1 MRALEEMLARWRK
14 NPDAQLTVA
23 LCATIGSSKREELV
37 REVGVAAETWHR
49 KDLSVMVAVGRMYLE
64 AGLLAE
70 AQAALVNAGKVDPN
84 AAEPY
89 RYLGEVLL
97 RRGDAARSEK
107 VLARAIQ
114 LGRTDD
120 DTKLWH
126 ERASV
131 YLGLQKRV
139 GPQAVADELSRTVP
153 MVNSIPPPTLG
164 ANGVDD
170 LEAST
175 VRGAQAVIEEE
186 LPTQRK
192 SSLPPPPA
200 PPRAPRF
207 GGTQLGVAPPGLGST
222 QLGVAPPG
230 LGGTQLGVA
239 PPAMAPRLNATQMG
253 VAPQGLAPAFG
264 SASSSAPVRTAVRVG
279 ASSGVSAQVA
289 VPSANDALPSWD
301 LADSTAEELDV
312 EPEAAPIAAAPF
324 GVPIP
329 PAAAIP
335 QFSPAVPPPAPVA
348 VAPFAAPASPF
359 APAGAASPFQPA
371 AFQANAASYAAAAVD
386 PAGVPDAN
394 EVLQQLALAGIYDS
408 QVTAP
413 PPWEAPKA
421 RRPKGLWFLLGV
433 VVVVLL
439 GAVGAHRYQSMVRE
453 RELAEARALE
463 AEVKGL
469 LRQGTPQSLQASE
482 DKFKRIFELDSTS
495 QAAALLWLHNRALG
509 ALVLDQEPRG
519 ISGAIQRL
527 EALGAP
533 ADQVAT
539 GRLGSALIEGDLAA
553 AAGIMAKLDVTAAN
567 EPIYQLLSGVVLD
580 RAGEPGAL
588 ARYKKAIELDPELLL
603 AHVLAGQ
610 LALLQ
615 GGPEGKLVLDNALA
629 KLGSAPA
636 AKALRALAWALG
648 PRDGALPGDAT
659 LSDEEGRSLPRL
671 LRAVPMATSA
681 LQKLAQGQGDAALE
695 ALASAI
701 AASGSPQVSSWLGFM
716 ALEAG
721 DAELARNAALRAM
734 RFSAVYVGARV
745 LAARVAVTGARL
757 EEAKKAVEGL
767 DPNDPQIAIVHA
779 SAAYEGLDMPTLE
792 DTAARFD
799 ATAQP
804 RLAALAQAPAVA
816 LGKKYPSAEAA
827 KQLAAPNVVLGEIV
841 ALDALLDKGQLK
853 EAEEVLGTLGKRA
866 GLPVVNLRR
875 SRLLRYQEKGDE
887 AVKSVDAALREGSP
901 TQRALIEAVY
911 ALLAVDNTASA
922 RDLLTRY
929 SSVLGPSAEWLKAL
943 VDFASNNPRRAK
955 ATVAGLE
962 VPPADAPLLHRVL
975 AARTLATVG
984 DRRAKEQIAPLL
996 RTFSRNPD
1004 VVLAGKAVGLVR

>member
-14 NPDAQLTVA
+14 NPDAQLTLA
-23 LCATIGSSKREELV
+23 LCATIGNSKREELV

-49 KDLSVMVAVGRMYLE
+49 KDLSVMTAVGRMYLE
-64 AGLLAE
+64 SGLLAE
-70 AQAALVNAGKVDPN
+70 AQSALVNAGKVDPN

-114 LGRTDD
+114 LGRSDD

-164 ANGVDD
+164 VNGADD

-175 VRGAQAVIEEE
+175 VRGAQAVGAVPLIEEE

-207 GGTQLGVAPPGLGST
+207 GGTQLGVAPPSGLGPGLGST
-222 QLGVAPPG
+222 QMGVAPPSRLGSTQMGVAPPG
-230 LGGTQLGVA
+230 L
-239 PPAMAPRLNATQMG
+239 
-253 VAPQGLAPAFG
+253 APAFG
-264 SASSSAPVRTAVRVG
+264 APSRGGVRVG
-279 ASSGVSAQVA
+279 APKAKE
-289 VPSANDALPSWD
+289 ALPSWD
-301 LADSTAEELDV
+301 LDEAAEEVMDV
-312 EPEAAPIAAAPF
+312 VPIAQQ
-324 GVPIP
+324 
-329 PAAAIP
+329 PA
-335 QFSPAVPPPAPVA
+335 
-348 VAPFAAPASPF
+348 APFAAAAFGAAPIPPPAAVPQFSSAVLPQQPAAPSPF
-359 APAGAASPFQPA
+359 AAPSVTPFAAQQAPSPFQPTP
-371 AFQANAASYAAAAVD
+371 FQANPTAAPGYSGAGAD
-386 PAGVPDAN
+386 PWGVPDAN
-394 EVLQQLALAGIYDS
+394 EVLQQLALAGIYDP

-421 RRPKGLWFLLGV
+421 RRPRGLWFLLGV
-433 VVVVLL
+433 VGVVLL

-453 RELAEARALE
+453 RELAEARSLE
-463 AEVKGL
+463 AEVKTL
-469 LRQGTPQSLQASE
+469 LRQGTPQSLQLSE

-495 QAAALLWLHNRALG
+495 QPAAVLWLHNRALG

-519 ISGAIQRL
+519 ISGAIHRL

-533 ADQVAT
+533 AEQIAT
-539 GRLGSALIEGDLAA
+539 GKLGSALIEGDLAG
-553 AAGIMAKLDVTAAN
+553 AAGIMAKLDAVAAN
-567 EPIYQLLSGVVLD
+567 DAVYQLLSGVVLD
-580 RAGEPGAL
+580 RAGEPAAL
-588 ARYKKAIELDPELLL
+588 ARYKKAIELDPELQL

-615 GGPEGKLVLDNALA
+615 GGQEAKVVLDNALA
-629 KLGSAPA
+629 KLGNAPA

-648 PRDGALPGDAT
+648 PRDSVLPGDAT
-659 LSDEEGRSLPRL
+659 LSDEEKRSLPRL
-671 LRAVPMATSA
+671 LRAVPMATTA
-681 LQKLAQGQGDAALE
+681 LQKLAQGEGETAMAALD
-695 ALASAI
+695 SAI

-721 DAELARNAALRAM
+721 DTEMAREAALRAM
-734 RFSAVYVGARV
+734 RFSAVYVGARI
-745 LAARVAVTGARL
+745 LAARVAVVGSRL

-767 DPNDPQIAIVHA
+767 DPNDPQVAVVHA
-779 SAAYEGLDMPTLE
+779 AAAYEGLDIPTLE
-792 DTAARFD
+792 DTTARLD

-804 RLAALAQAPAVA
+804 RLAALAQAAGVA
-816 LGKKYPSAEAA
+816 LGKKYPSPEAT
-827 KQLAAPNVVLGEIV
+827 KQLAVANVVFGEVV

-853 EAEEVLGTLGKRA
+853 EAEQLLGQLGKR
-866 GLPVVNLRR
+866 GTSSVVNLRR
-875 SRLLRYQEKGDE
+875 SRLLRYQDKATD
-887 AVKSVDAALREGSP
+887 AVNSADAALREGSP
-901 TQRALIEAVY
+901 TQRALVEATY
-911 ALLAVDNTASA
+911 ALLAADNTASA

-929 SSVLGPSAEWLKAL
+929 SSALGASSEWLKAL
-943 VDFASNNPRRAK
+943 VDYASNNPRRAK
-955 ATVAGLE
+955 ASVAGLE
-962 VPPADAPLLHRVL
+962 LVAGDAPVLQRVL
-975 AARTLATVG
+975 AARTLAVVG
-984 DRRAKEQIAPLL
+984 DRRAKDQITPLL

-1004 VVLAGKAVGLVR
+1004 VILAGKAVGLVR